1 MLLMKKRFILLAAL
15 IIFLCM
21 ASLSPLLLKQH
32 AIRERV
38 NQQLTALLG
47 EKAKI
52 ADLSWRWLPIPAL
65 RIKDL
70 RSEND
75 LYSLTIPKV
84 LLFPNWR
91 SIFNRKFNLG
101 EITCL
106 SPEIIIKDLSSP
118 ARSWPTH
125 IPNLKISIKN
135 GKISL
140 PAITALTG
148 GIRTKSL
155 SLNDLRL
162 DINSRGQ
169 RFKLN
174 LQAKTS
180 FSEKVTLLARV
191 DLSKH
196 YYRLDL
202 NGNNINIA
210 HLFSKLGNNI
220 TPASSNFSAK
230 IHAEGLGGDNWQIS
244 IGGMSAPCP
253 IYVAQKLCKINSLGS
268 LKLTKYNED
277 YFMKLKELTISDPA
291 LSLSGTI
298 ARRHSSQE
306 KKPRWEIDLNGKN
319 IDLAAVRKIIKARFG
334 TNQVAKEVC
343 AIVRGGYAKSARYT
357 FNGPSADF
365 KHIHKMKIWVD
376 VDKAPI
382 NIPGINLNLDWA
394 SGPITII
401 NGNLAG
407 KGLSAQIDKSR
418 AQNGNL
424 FLALTKDNN
433 DFNLAIDIDADLH
446 NLQNVLKKIVNDKPF
461 QNELRKFK
469 SITGRAQGTLYLGD
483 QLHNLETRVTVR
495 GIDGQGK
502 YTRVPWAFKITDGN
516 LQIEPHRVGWDHL
529 TGVLGPHKIRRS
541 AGNVSWGTEQNRE
554 LNVNRL
560 DADIDLAALWR
571 QGSLQLNGK
580 RSYLKDYLDGQLS
593 DISGQAKLRG
603 FSLRGPPASPSAWN
617 FKGDLDVQKLKIN
630 ARDLPGTVESKE
642 VQAKLSGKSVALT
655 GIFTAAGQTLY
666 LNGRYRHHNLK
677 KWHGQS
683 TFDGVIDGKLGQWL
697 KEQEWLPAELFPKL
711 PFQLK
716 NFTVTNN
723 NSSWTD
729 IRIQGD
735 IIAGL
740 NSNSGPSL
748 SLDIIHT
755 PRISLNNLVLR
766 DGIREGKLTYI
777 RNSISAKT
785 VFTWHGSIRAQT
797 LTSLLQQNFVDSG
810 EITGSFNMLSTHK
823 KNLSSFFGGSLK
835 IHDLTM
841 RSDNSPANIQT
852 ISIKD
857 MELAGNQHKIKITKL
872 DINMGP
878 DVIKGQGLVT
888 TNKNNYQLDLDI
900 AANSLAW
907 HNLRQTLTTLRNK
920 FKADKG
926 RAKSEPGKKIHHF
939 LPQNLN
945 GKISFDFGNF
955 TYKKQPAPDD
965 KDKDPIL
972 YSWTPLLGTLT
983 FRGNSKAKVNLNSGL
998 ICGMEMS
1005 GVWDLDG
1012 PSANSFF
1019 QISQQNSNFL
1029 FENALPCLG
1038 VKQSLIEGPFSLDA
1052 KLFGLPGDWQSGH
1065 LNLQSPHGLIRRMD
1079 LLSKIFTVI
1088 NFTDLLVWDNQSTSK
1103 HKGLKYNS
1111 LNIETKI
1118 KDNVMNVDK
1127 IVLKGKGVNLTGR
1140 GTIALKN
1147 RQADLTFFIAPLK
1160 MIDSVVTSI
1169 PLIGKALGGKKE
1181 SILTFPVGVKG
1192 PLKDPEVTALPPSAI
1207 GRAALDFVMDTL
1219 TLPFR
1224 IFAPLIPE
1232 KGQKSTE
1239 HK

>member
-1 MLLMKKRFILLAAL
+1 
-15 IIFLCM
+15 M
-21 ASLSPLLLKQH
+21 ASLSPLLLKHH
-32 AIRERV
+32 AIQGRV
-38 NQQLTALLG
+38 NQQLTTLLG
-47 EKAKI
+47 KKAKI

-65 RIKDL
+65 QIKDL

-75 LYSLTIPKV
+75 SYSLTIPKV

-101 EITCL
+101 KITCL
-106 SPEIIIKDLSSP
+106 SPEIIIKDLNSP
-118 ARSWPTH
+118 TRSWPTH
-125 IPNLKISIKN
+125 LPNLKISIVN
-135 GKISL
+135 GRLSL
-140 PAITALTG
+140 PAVTTLKS
-148 GIRTKSL
+148 GIHTKSL

-180 FSEKVTLLARV
+180 FSEKVKLLARV

-202 NGNNINIA
+202 NGNNINFA
-210 HLFSKLGNNI
+210 HLFSKLGHNI
-220 TPASSNFSAK
+220 TPASSNFSTK
-230 IHAEGLGGDNWQIS
+230 IHAEGLGSNNWQIS
-244 IGGMSAPCP
+244 IGGISAPCP
-253 IYVAQKLCKINSLGS
+253 VYVAQKLCKINSLAN
-268 LKLTKYNED
+268 LKLTKYDED
-277 YFMKLKELTISDPA
+277 YFIKLKKLTISDPA

-298 ARRHSSQE
+298 VRRHSSQE
-306 KKPRWEIDLNGKN
+306 KQARWEMDLNGED
-319 IDLAAVRKIIKARFG
+319 IDLAAVRKIIMAKFG

-343 AIVRGGYAKSARYT
+343 AIVRGGHAKSARYT

-382 NIPGINLNLDWA
+382 HIPGINLNLDWA
-394 SGPITII
+394 SGPISII

-418 AQNGNL
+418 AKNGNL
-424 FLALTKDNN
+424 FLSLPKDND
-433 DFNLAIDIDADLH
+433 DFKLAIDIDADLH
-446 NLQNVLKKIVNDKPF
+446 NLQNVLKKIVDDKPF
-461 QNELRKFK
+461 QNELSKFK
-469 SITGRAQGTLYLGD
+469 SITGRAQGSLYLGD

-502 YTRVPWAFKITDGN
+502 YTRVPWALKITDGN
-516 LQIEPHRVGWDHL
+516 LQIEPHRVEWDHII
-529 TGVLGPHKIRRS
+529 GVFGPHKIRRS
-541 AGNVSWGTEQNRE
+541 AGKVSWGIKQNSE
-554 LNVNRL
+554 LNINRL
-560 DADIDLAALWR
+560 DADIDLAALWH
-571 QGSLQLNGK
+571 QGSLWLNGK
-580 RSYLKDYLDGQLS
+580 RRYLKNHMDGQIS
-593 DISGQAKLRG
+593 DMSGQAELRK
-603 FSLRGPPASPSAWN
+603 FSLRGPPTSPSAWN
-617 FKGDLDVQKLKIN
+617 FKGDLDIQKLKIN
-630 ARDLPGTVESKE
+630 AKNLPGNVEGKE
-642 VQAKLSGKSVALT
+642 VQAKLSNKSVALT
-655 GIFTAAGQTLY
+655 GIFTAAGQSLY

-677 KWHGQS
+677 KWHGKS
-683 TFDGVIDGKLGQWL
+683 TFNGVIDGKLGQWL

-716 NFTVTNN
+716 DFTVTNN

-740 NSNSGPSL
+740 NNSSGPAL

-766 DGIREGKLTYI
+766 DGVREGKLTYI
-777 RNSISAKT
+777 RNRASAKT
-785 VFTWHGSIRAQT
+785 VFTWHGSIRAQA

-823 KNLSSFFGGSLK
+823 KDLSSFFGGSLK

-841 RSDNSPANIQT
+841 RPDNSPANIQT
-852 ISIKD
+852 SSIKD
-857 MELAGNQHKIKITKL
+857 MELTGNQHKIKITKL

-878 DVIKGQGLVT
+878 DVIKGQGGVT
-888 TNKNNYQLDLDI
+888 TNKKNYQLNLNI
-900 AANSLAW
+900 AANNLAW
-907 HNLRQTLTTLRNK
+907 HNLRQTLTTLRDK
-920 FKADKG
+920 FKTGKG
-926 RAKSEPGKKIHHF
+926 RAKSEPDKKTHHF

-945 GKISFDFGNF
+945 GKISFDLGNF
-955 TYKKQPAPDD
+955 TYKKHQAPDD
-965 KDKDPIL
+965 KDPTL

-983 FRGNSKAKVNLNSGL
+983 FQGNNKAKVNLNSGL

-1012 PSANSFF
+1012 PPANSFF
-1019 QISQQNSNFL
+1019 QISQQNSKFL

-1088 NFTDLLVWDNQSTSK
+1088 NFTDLISWDKQSTSK
-1103 HKGLKYNS
+1103 HKGLEYNS

-1118 KDNVMNVDK
+1118 KDNLMNVDK